1 MRPITICR
9 LCGEP
14 RIHLVEQRRWC
25 CLPCQAAK
33 ARAHYQANRA
43 RVLEQKRDYRARS
56 LDAIRSKA
64 RAYQAKRRA
73 AEKLAKEA
81 AIR

>member
-1 MRPITICR
+1 MRPITTCT

-33 ARAHYQANRA
+33 TRAYYRANRA
-43 RVLEQKRDYRARS
+43 RVLEQKRVYREKSCEVLR
-56 LDAIRSKA
+56 LKA
-64 RAYQAKRRA
+64 REYQRRRRA
-73 AEKLAKEA
+73 EKRAEASKP
-81 AIR
+81 